1 MTLRFSASP
10 PRINVSAK
18 RQLFSVAYR
27 TTTETKKHRAI
38 ADLPSHKSQT
48 NSKSERELR
57 VLLIN

>member
-27 TTTETKKHRAI
+27 TTKEAEKRRKI
-38 ADLPSHKSQT
+38 ADLPDA
-48 NSKSERELR
+48 ELLKNNIVSTFLPR
-57 VLLIN
+57 